1 MKPNTSIDITH
12 NTDNHQFETKVDGHK
27 AELVYRLKENK
38 IYLMHTWVPDEIG
51 GRGIAAALALHAL
64 KYADS
69 NDLEIVIYCPFVKAF
84 VERHPDWKA
93 M

>member
-1 MKPNTSIDITH
+1 MKVNRSIEVTH
-12 NTDNHQFETKVDGHK
+12 NTANHQFEAMVDGHK

-51 GRGIAAALALHAL
+51 HRGIAAALALHAL

-69 NDLEIVIYCPFVKAF
+69 NDLEIIIFCPFVKAF
-84 VERHPDWKA
+84 AEKHPNWRE

>member
-1 MKPNTSIDITH
+1 MNVNTSIEISH
-12 NTDNHQFETKVDGHK
+12 NTNNHQFESTVDGHK
-27 AELVYRLKENK
+27 AELVYRLRESK

-51 GRGIAAALALHAL
+51 NRGIAAALALHAL

-84 VERHPDWKA
+84 VAQHPNWKE

>member
-1 MKPNTSIDITH
+1 MKPNTNIEIT
-12 NTDNHQFETKVDGHK
+12 NKTDNHQFETLVDGHK
-27 AELVYRLKENK
+27 GELVYRLREDK

-51 GRGIAAALALHAL
+51 NRGIAAALALHAL
-64 KYADS
+64 KYAES

-84 VERHPDWKA
+84 VQRHPNWKE